1 MLTFLSPAI
10 PSVARS
16 AKSAECGALIAR
28 LSVLSKLSAEEVHLL
43 KGLGRF
49 TKQHGARTEL
59 SAGEE
64 RFKPRILIS
73 GWASQQ
79 RLLSDGRRQIINF
92 LLPGD
97 IVGSLEQFSSAL
109 DCESVALTSVVTA
122 DASTLTTTIEKGD
135 FRREGL
141 ARALRLMAQQETA
154 LMRDQIVRLGRQT
167 AYERLVHLMLELHCR
182 LQAAGL
188 ATEYDFAMP
197 LTQDILADSLGLS
210 IVHVNRTLQQA
221 RRDGLLE
228 IRSGQVKIIDLK
240 LMQTVADWA
249 PPVVNK
255 TPALPAELRNI
266 GKAW

>member
-1 MLTFLSPAI
+1 MLTFLSPAM

-16 AKSAECGALIAR
+16 GKFGECGALISR
-28 LSVLSKLSAEEVHLL
+28 LSALSKLSADDVHLL
-43 KGLGRF
+43 RGLGRF
-49 TKQHGARTEL
+49 TKQHSARTEIL
-59 SAGEE
+59 TGEE
-64 RFKPRILIS
+64 RFKPRILVS

-79 RLLSDGRRQIINF
+79 RLLSDGRRQIVNF

-97 IVGSLEQFSSAL
+97 IVGSLEQLGPVL
-109 DCESVALTSVVTA
+109 DCESVALTNVVTA
-122 DASTLTTTIEKGD
+122 DASTLATTVEKGD
-135 FRREGL
+135 FRRAGL
-141 ARALRLMAQQETA
+141 ARALRLMGQQETA

-197 LTQDILADSLGLS
+197 LTQDILADALGLS

-240 LMQTVADWA
+240 LMQTVADWVSV
-249 PPVVNK
+249 PSSRI
-255 TPALPAELRNI
+255 PALPVELRNI